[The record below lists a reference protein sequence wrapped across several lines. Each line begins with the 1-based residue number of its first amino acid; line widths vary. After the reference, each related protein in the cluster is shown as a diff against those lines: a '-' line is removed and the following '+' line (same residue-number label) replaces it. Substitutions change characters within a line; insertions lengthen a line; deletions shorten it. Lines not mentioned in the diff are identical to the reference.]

1 VTRREVESH
10 IFRRIKGGRGQIEV
24 KAADLSGFEMPVTR
38 SDPSAEEVTVISVTP
53 PVVVIPPRE
62 VRPPLADTSLE
73 ALNPSALRFRR
84 RRIILYFTR
93 VAIHF
98 LWWDMV
104 LKWGPLSVFRTSW
117 IPRWQRLTRDY
128 KELALELQGLWVKLG
143 QFLSTRVDVLPLQ
156 ITSEL
161 ESLRDEVP
169 PVSGAIIIAQIE
181 ADLSRPLVEVFSAI
195 SPLPIGSASL
205 AQVHRAQTVAGDPV
219 VVKVLRPAI
228 RQIIRDDMKL
238 LRQVGRRFK
247 SLKIIAER
255 ADLNSIIDEFDLVTT
270 RELDLRLEA
279 HNAGL
284 FAEDFAADPAVAT
297 PRIDHD
303 RSSANILTMEDVSY
317 IRIDDVEKLQ
327 RVGIDPKA
335 VARKIY
341 DIYLTQFFVTYR
353 VHADPHPGNLFVRPL
368 PSLLE
373 RGGHPID
380 WGGFKPGEAVGYA
393 PARQFQLVVVDFGM
407 FVEMPPRLREGLR
420 DFAIGLGT
428 RDARQILNSYSKLGV
443 LQGNPELD
451 RIEEMIQA
459 QLDGFWGTFIGQM
472 RESDLTGPAAH
483 AFLNKYKGLMAA
495 APFQFRTEMLFMT
508 RAMGILS
515 GLTYKLDP
523 EFDAWNETAPF
534 AQRLIREDIGKAVR
548 RSVSDLVAGR
558 PPSNLTSLLRFLPT
572 TPRAR
577 AQTVVVDT
585 ANLEEVRRL
594 RKSVNRLT
602 TLVVAGGLVAIGAA
616 LEAKG
621 VKVSHLV
628 WLPWPKTN
636 LVQWLIE
643 MGGLM
648 LIIVFLKR
656 DS

>member
-1 VTRREVESH
+1 
-10 IFRRIKGGRGQIEV
+10 V
-24 KAADLSGFEMPVTR
+24 KPADLSGFEVPVTR
-38 SDPSAEEVTVISVTP
+38 PDPSREEVTVISVAP
-53 PVVVIPPRE
+53 PVVVPPLAA
-62 VRPPLADTSLE
+62 RPPLAGAGLE
-73 ALNPSALRFRR
+73 AFDPPGLRSRR
-84 RRIILYFTR
+84 RRIIVYFTR
-93 VAIHF
+93 VGIHF
-98 LWWDMV
+98 LWWDLV

-117 IPRWQRLTRDY
+117 IPRWQRLTREY

-181 ADLSRPLVEVFSAI
+181 ADLGRPLAEVFSAI
-195 SPLPIGSASL
+195 SLLPIGSASL
-205 AQVHRAQTVAGDPV
+205 AQVHQARTVAGDPV

-238 LRQVGRRFK
+238 LRQVATRFR

-279 HNAGL
+279 HNAEL
-284 FAEDFAADPAVAT
+284 FAEDFAADPGIAT

-303 RSSANILTMEDVSY
+303 KSSANILTMEDVSY
-317 IRIDDVEKLQ
+317 IRVDDVAKLQ

-335 VARKIY
+335 VARKVY

-353 VHADPHPGNLFVRPL
+353 IHADPHPGNLFVRPL

-380 WGGFKPGEAVGYA
+380 WEGFKPGEAVGYA
-393 PARQFQLVVVDFGM
+393 PARPFQLVVVDFGM
-407 FVEMPPRLREGLR
+407 FVEMPPGLREGLR
-420 DFAIGLGT
+420 EFAIGLGT

-443 LQGNPELD
+443 LQGNAELD

-523 EFDAWNETAPF
+523 EFDAWNETVPF
-534 AQRLIREDIGKAVR
+534 AQKLIQEDIGKAVR
-548 RSVSDLVAGR
+548 RSISDLVAGR
-558 PPSNLTSLLRFLPT
+558 PPSTLSSLLRFLPT
-572 TPRAR
+572 TSRVR
-577 AQTVVVDT
+577 SQTVVADT

-594 RKSVNRLT
+594 RRSVNRLT
-602 TLVVAGGLVAIGAA
+602 RLVLVGGLVAIAA
-616 LEAKG
+616 VLQAKG

-628 WLPWPKTN
+628 WLPWPKAN

-643 MGGLM
+643 MGGL
-648 LIIVFLKR
+648 LLVIVFLRR